1 MKTRLLIILFFG
13 IFSLNAQTTHQ
24 IFWKIGVNGEA
35 ASKTIEVGDT
45 VEWIWDDASVHT
57 VSGIA
62 GSSVEPNFDSG
73 PITGVGMVYSKT
85 FTVEGVNDYRC
96 SIHTGSMFGTITVQN
111 SLGLENET
119 FKTFKFFPNPSN
131 SIINLIFP
139 QYIIEGN
146 VSIID
151 VSGKKLVSKSFN
163 DANSL
168 ELDVSN
174 LFQGIYF
181 IKVKSGSDSQIK
193 QFVKN

>member
-45 VEWIWDDASVHT
+45 VEWIWDDTLSHT

-62 GSSVEPNFDSG
+62 GNSVEPNFDSG
-73 PITGVGMVYSKT
+73 AISGLGMVYIKT

-96 SIHTGSMFGTITVQN
+96 SFHAGSMFGTIKVQN

-119 FKTFKFFPNPSN
+119 FNNFKFFPTPSN
-131 SIINLIFP
+131 SLINLIFP
-139 QYIIEGN
+139 QAINEGN
-146 VSIID
+146 VSIMD

-163 DANSL
+163 DANYL

-181 IKVKSGSDSQIK
+181 IKVKSGTDSETK